1 MSPRYA
7 YWIVA
12 LGAAAVVGCSHG
24 SSQESTATTSGSSP
38 ANSSSTA
45 NSSSAVAANGGSSA
59 APTELNSP
67 QSAASPVA
75 TPEQTTFNVTWNPQT
90 KVIDAA
96 TVSQAY
102 RGVAQDGSL
111 TFDAAS
117 APAIAAL
124 TPGTVTVFSGLALR
138 KIVSVRSDGNQ
149 LHVVTAPAALNE
161 AISDGQI
168 AWKYNVNF
176 ANLAYVTPP
185 GFHRVDVADDP
196 NTWIDRLLASPALAD
211 APVHYNGS
219 IQDWDIDMK
228 LTPNG
233 DNLEMELT
241 ADKRHGGGLLEVKA
255 TGELDSLTNSVNI
268 DLANGQTKRIGIS
281 DGNLHGKFDLT
292 WSVTFDKDHGGDDKE
307 IFNEAAVIKL
317 PLGFRIPF
325 FVGPLPFELNIK
337 TGFSFSPAFT
347 SKTTVAQGSYHASF
361 GGDVAVNDATSGGG
375 AQSTMD
381 SDGGL
386 DSYGG
391 TLSVAPLGLS
401 LTVMM
406 PKIEIKL
413 GAPEELE
420 TILGETSGD
429 AFVALFIQANFV
441 ATGPVAIAPCERRE
455 LNVSGMYG
463 YDAGLL
469 GIGIA
474 SYNHQIFKRTR
485 TYVIPSNIRLCQT
498 S

>member
-1 MSPRYA
+1 MIRRYA
-7 YWIVA
+7 YWLIA
-12 LGAAAVVGCSHG
+12 LGAVAIVGCSHG
-24 SSQESTATTSGSSP
+24 SSQESAP
-38 ANSSSTA
+38 AA
-45 NSSSAVAANGGSSA
+45 GGSSTTAPA
-59 APTELNSP
+59 ALNSP
-67 QSAASPVA
+67 QSAASPIA
-75 TPEQTTFNVTWNPQT
+75 TPAQSTFNVTWNPQT

-96 TVSQAY
+96 TVSQSY

-138 KIVSVRSDGNQ
+138 KIVSVRNDGSQ

-168 AWKYNVNF
+168 GWKYNVNF

-196 NTWIDRLLASPALAD
+196 NTWIDRLIASPALAD
-211 APVHYNGS
+211 APVHYKGS
-219 IQDWDIDMK
+219 IQDWDIDMT

-241 ADKRHGGGLLEVKA
+241 AEKSHGGGTLEVKA

-292 WSVTFDKDHGGDDKE
+292 WSVAFDKDHGGDDKDV
-307 IFNEAAVIKL
+307 FDEAAVIKL

-361 GGDVAVNDATSGGG
+361 GGDVAVNDATSGGD

-391 TLSVAPLGLS
+391 TMSVAPLGLS

-406 PKIEIKL
+406 PKIEVKL

-429 AFVALFIQANFV
+429 VFVALFIQANFV
-441 ATGPVAIAPCERRE
+441 ATGPMAIAPCERRE
-455 LNVSGMYG
+455 LNVSGTYG